1 MVTPSFRIGATSD
14 RFWNLTE
21 FVHFLA
27 QHQGQAIE
35 LGLDPEAIC
44 LDSLGVYQLL
54 DAFDFESVRI
64 VTHNPLAAHNRYS
77 IEKLRA
83 DIWFSMKPLLSPDLH
98 TWNKQKIFYA
108 LFGRPT
114 AARLGL
120 AGYLFSYH
128 AQLTHLHFSTPTNT
142 DNLVQFELDKLLEF
156 RIASVVEA
164 ATIIGQLP
172 ILLSSADLYTAN
184 HGYYYHDP
192 LTQHYR
198 DILVDVVVESHVKG
212 RTFFPTEKTAR
223 PMWLKKP
230 FIMFASR
237 DYLDYLHQMGFKT
250 FCSYWS
256 EDYDGYEGRER
267 FLRIINLIDH
277 IAQLPQQEL
286 VDMYLDMQPIL
297 EHNYQLL
304 LNQRYFSEITQIT

>member
-1 MVTPSFRIGATSD
+1 MVTPSFVISATSD

-21 FVHFLA
+21 FIQFLVK
-27 QHQGQAIE
+27 HQRQAIE
-35 LGLDPEAIC
+35 LGVDPEAIC
-44 LDSLGVYQLL
+44 LKSLGVYQLL
-54 DAFDFESVRI
+54 DVFEFESVHI
-64 VTHNPLAAHNRYS
+64 VTHNPLEEHSRYS
-77 IEKLRA
+77 IKKLRA
-83 DIWFSMKPLLSPDLH
+83 DSWFSMQPQLSSDLH

-120 AGYLFSYH
+120 AGYLFSHH
-128 AQLTHLHFSTPTNT
+128 AQLAHLHFSSPTNN
-142 DNLVQFELDKLLEF
+142 DNLAQFELDKLLEF
-156 RIASVVEA
+156 RIASVGEA
-164 ATIIGQLP
+164 AAIINRLP
-172 ILLSSADLYTAN
+172 ILLNNSDLYTAN
-184 HGYYYHDP
+184 YGYYYHDP
-192 LTQHYR
+192 LTQRYR

-286 VDMYLDMQPIL
+286 FDMYLDMQPIL
-297 EHNYQLL
+297 EHNRQLL
-304 LNQRYFSEITQIT
+304 LNQSYSSEITQIL

>member
-1 MVTPSFRIGATSD
+1 MVIPSFRIGATSD

-21 FVHFLA
+21 CVQFLA

-44 LDSLGVYQLL
+44 LESLGVYRLL
-54 DAFDFESVRI
+54 DAFEFKSVRI
-64 VTHNPLAAHNRYS
+64 FTHNPLETHSRYS
-77 IEKLRA
+77 IIRFNPGY
-83 DIWFSMKPLLSPDLH
+83 WFSTQPQISSDLH
-98 TWNKQKIFYA
+98 TWTQQTIFYA

-120 AGYLFSYH
+120 ASYLSTHYNH
-128 AQLTHLHFSTPTNT
+128 LTHLHFSASRDT
-142 DNLVQFELDKLLEF
+142 DNLTQFELDKLLEF
-156 RIASVVEA
+156 RGDSIAEA
-164 ATIIGQLP
+164 AEVINQLP
-172 ILLSSADLYTAN
+172 ILLSSDNLYTTDY
-184 HGYYYHDP
+184 GYQYHDP
-192 LTQHYR
+192 LTQYYR

-250 FCSYWS
+250 FCTYWN
-256 EDYDGYEGRER
+256 EDYDGYEGQER
-267 FLRIINLIDH
+267 YLRIL
-277 IAQLPQQEL
+277 QL
-286 VDMYLDMQPIL
+286 VDNLSCKSISELNDM
-297 EHNYQLL
+297 
-304 LNQRYFSEITQIT
+304 